1 MQPAARLQAV
11 IEILN
16 EIESGIQWLSVPA
29 DVAVASYTRSR
40 RYIGSKDRRAIIDLV
55 YAIVRQRGRHIW
67 RLTETGLSL
76 TGRNLAISHSALN
89 EPNLASYFGA
99 DIPHAPSALTKTE
112 QSAAQMM
119 PKNLEGAPLF
129 ATHEV
134 PYPLAEGFR
143 ERFGSKFDEAM
154 AALNGTA
161 PLDIRSNPIKP
172 KKNLSRGLRELE
184 ENIEKTVFSPIGYR
198 LASKLNLNGN
208 PLFREGYVEV
218 QDEAAQLAC
227 YLVDLD
233 SDMSVMDLCAGAGGK
248 TLLLSALMK
257 NKGQIFAFDTSANR
271 LKKAKPRID
280 RAGCRNIQTKVLP
293 READARKS
301 ILSGF
306 IGKVNRVV
314 VDVPCSGS
322 GTLRRNPDQRW
333 RMSGMGLENLR
344 MEQSSLL
351 EEASRMV
358 KPGGRIVYMTCS
370 VLPQENERV
379 VEYFL
384 EQAGSD
390 WFAVD
395 YKDVWRRVLPGTP
408 PETASSNP
416 SCLQLVP
423 HMHQTDGF
431 FVAILERRLS

>member
-1 MQPAARLQAV
+1 M
-11 IEILN
+11 
-16 EIESGIQWLSVPA
+16 
-29 DVAVASYTRSR
+29 
-40 RYIGSKDRRAIIDLV
+40 
-55 YAIVRQRGRHIW
+55 
-67 RLTETGLSL
+67 
-76 TGRNLAISHSALN
+76 
-89 EPNLASYFGA
+89 
-99 DIPHAPSALTKTE
+99 
-112 QSAAQMM
+112 
-119 PKNLEGAPLF
+119 
-129 ATHEV
+129 
-134 PYPLAEGFR
+134 
-143 ERFGSKFDEAM
+143 
-154 AALNGTA
+154 
-161 PLDIRSNPIKP
+161 
-172 KKNLSRGLRELE
+172 
-184 ENIEKTVFSPIGYR
+184 
-198 LASKLNLNGN
+198 
-208 PLFREGYVEV
+208 
-218 QDEAAQLAC
+218 
-227 YLVDLD
+227 
-233 SDMSVMDLCAGAGGK
+233 
-248 TLLLSALMK
+248 
-257 NKGQIFAFDTSANR
+257 
-271 LKKAKPRID
+271 
-280 RAGCRNIQTKVLP
+280 
-293 READARKS
+293 
-301 ILSGF
+301 
-306 IGKVNRVV
+306 V